1 MHSLKREEGPTMGVP
16 AVRALQP
23 AVYHFVGIGGY
34 GMSGLARIL
43 AEAGFR
49 VSGSDVRPSSRTQQL
64 AELGVAVYIGHQPVH
79 VEGADIVV
87 RSTDVPDDN
96 PELAE
101 ARRRGLEVWHRSEVL
116 ARLLNPNRGIA
127 VTGTHGKTTTASMVA
142 GVLLDA
148 GLDPTVSVGGEVD
161 RWQGTGRLGTGE
173 WVVAEACESDGSF
186 LRYRPQIAV
195 VTNLEPEHLDRY
207 DGSFSAL
214 RDAFTRFLAGV
225 KDEGVAVLCAD
236 DEQLRQIRT
245 AVRADVITYGLAGPA
260 DLVAADPVHRGRG
273 WSFDVVHGGR
283 RLGRINLGVPGLHNV
298 ANALAA
304 TAVALAAG
312 VPFDVIA
319 GSLEAFRGAHRRF
332 EIVANGSV
340 MVVDDYAHHPT
351 EIRATLRTAREQA
364 RGRVIAVFQPQ
375 RYSRTRYLWHE
386 FAGAFDQADEVVLTE
401 IYAPPGERPIPGVSG
416 RALAD
421 EVRRRSGASVHFVPS
436 RQQVADVVLSLVRDG
451 DVVVTMGAG
460 DIWQAAYELAERL
473 GTPTT

>member
-16 AVRALQP
+16 AVQALD
-23 AVYHFVGIGGY
+23 AAAYHFVGIGGY

-49 VSGSDVRPSSRTQQL
+49 VSGSDVRPSSRTQRL
-64 AELGVAVYIGHQPVH
+64 AALGVAVHIGHDPAHLQ
-79 VEGADIVV
+79 GADIVV

-101 ARRRGLEVWHRSEVL
+101 ARRRGLDVWHRSEVL

-142 GVLLDA
+142 GVFLDA
-148 GLDPTVSVGGEVD
+148 GLDPTISVGGEVD

-186 LRYRPQIAV
+186 LRYHPEIAV
-195 VTNLEPEHLDRY
+195 VTNVEPEHLDRY

-214 RDAFTRFLAGV
+214 RDAFARFLAGV
-225 KDEGVAVLCAD
+225 RDDGVAVLCAE
-236 DEQLRQIRT
+236 DEQLMQIRD
-245 AVRADVITYGLAGPA
+245 AARAAVITYGLAGPA
-260 DLVAADPVHRGRG
+260 DLTAADPVRRGQG
-273 WSFDVVHGGR
+273 WSFEVVHGGR
-283 RLGRINLGVPGLHNV
+283 RLGRVSLGVPGLHNV

-304 TAVALAAG
+304 AAVALTAG
-312 VPFDVIA
+312 IPFDVIA
-319 GSLEAFRGAHRRF
+319 GSLAGFRGAHRRF
-332 EIVANGSV
+332 EIVADGSV

-351 EIRATLRTAREQA
+351 EIRATLRTARDQG

-401 IYAPPGERPIPGVSG
+401 IYAPPGERPIEGVTG

-421 EVRRRSGASVHFVPS
+421 EVRRRGGASVHFVPA
-436 RQQVADVVLSLVRDG
+436 REQVADLVLSLVRSG

-460 DIWQAAYELAERL
+460 DIWKVAYELAERL
-473 GTPTT
+473 GAPTG